1 MHYNITKDSNTWTQ
15 YRRVVLNCKASL
27 TRTLFVITAVSIYLT
42 GCSHLSFQE
51 KEEQPDPIEVLKQ
64 DIKADNQVFRQDL
77 EERLSRMIR
86 NEIVPELREVSIY
99 SRRVIKKQNDMK
111 SEALQKIIIGRV
123 EWVKTIDPEIMFRA
137 RIDTGAQTCSMH
149 AEKVKE
155 INKEGVPYVEFV
167 TVDEMGER
175 HTLLKKIIK
184 TTVVRST
191 SGNSEKRFVIKLDI
205 MFGGRQISTNVNL
218 NNRSHLK
225 HNFLVGRN
233 LLLGDYIVDVSQSRL
248 LEK

>member
-1 MHYNITKDSNTWTQ
+1 MLYKP
-15 YRRVVLNCKASL
+15 SL
-27 TRTLFVITAVSIYLT
+27 TRHVLSTSIGIFISALLT
-42 GCSHLSFQE
+42 SGCSHFALKD
-51 KEEQPDPIEVLKQ
+51 KEVKPDPLQVLKE
-64 DIKADNQVFRQDL
+64 DIQSNNEVFRQNL
-77 EERLSRMIR
+77 EEKLSRMIR

-99 SRRVIKKQNDMK
+99 SRRVLKKQNEIK

-137 RIDTGAQTCSMH
+137 RIDTGAQTCSIH
-149 AEKVKE
+149 AEKIKE
-155 INKEGVPYVEFV
+155 VSKEGVPYVEFV
-167 TVDEMGER
+167 TIDEMGER
-175 HTLLKKIIK
+175 HTLLKKIVK
-184 TTVVRST
+184 TTVVKST
-191 SGNSEKRFVIKLDI
+191 SGNSEKRFVVKLDI

-218 NNRSHLK
+218 NNRTHLK